1 MSRLA
6 QVLQARQQQVESNFY
21 NDYMA
26 MMARSTQDV
35 GSFGYDG
42 VKVSFDKGASGLG
55 DMASAWNTFSRSAR
69 SRGINPSYAQFAQMY
84 NDAKI
89 MESNNFKGE
98 LTKLELRGADASQIR
113 KLARNDAS
121 FKRRLSD
128 LSTSKFVSPE
138 DQMIYQG
145 LIPSDATSQFQ
156 KDLKNRSY
164 PTSLA
169 LPAGL
174 GAGAAFYASRPAGNI
189 EDLTAARDLK
199 FEEYKTSQRA
209 FTDKANKLL
218 EANKKQLTTSEKALK
233 SAQNTLKR
241 VDKVYT
247 DPKQIKKMIKDGYKI
262 TKEGKIHRRSSKWL
276 ALQKTL
282 TEEDDKITN
291 LKRDN
296 RKLRTGRAS
305 ADDLVKAARNL
316 KEGESS
322 KLMQMLDKG
331 GKWKA
336 GAFLGASLGAGYVGG
351 EIGRYLGGHQGA
363 RNLGADIAGVGAELG
378 MGGASLYNAIKSPKV
393 QKQLAKE
400 LMKHGTKEGLKRQG
414 SKVALGRAVMSVLG
428 KGAAK
433 QVAGS
438 SLLGIGN
445 IAMALWT
452 IGDIGRVVYN
462 YSQGKYDQSE
472 YDE

>member
-1 MSRLA
+1 M
-6 QVLQARQQQVESNFY
+6 
-21 NDYMA
+21 
-26 MMARSTQDV
+26 
-35 GSFGYDG
+35 
-42 VKVSFDKGASGLG
+42 
-55 DMASAWNTFSRSAR
+55 
-69 SRGINPSYAQFAQMY
+69 
-84 NDAKI
+84 
-89 MESNNFKGE
+89 
-98 LTKLELRGADASQIR
+98 
-113 KLARNDAS
+113 
-121 FKRRLSD
+121 
-128 LSTSKFVSPE
+128 
-138 DQMIYQG
+138 
-145 LIPSDATSQFQ
+145 
-156 KDLKNRSY
+156 
-164 PTSLA
+164 
-169 LPAGL
+169 
-174 GAGAAFYASRPAGNI
+174 
-189 EDLTAARDLK
+189 
-199 FEEYKTSQRA
+199 
-209 FTDKANKLL
+209 
-218 EANKKQLTTSEKALK
+218 
-233 SAQNTLKR
+233 
-241 VDKVYT
+241 VD
-247 DPKQIKKMIKDGYKI
+247 DGYKI
-262 TKEGKIHRRSSKWL
+262 TKEGKIHRRSTKWL

-282 TEEDDKITN
+282 KEEADKITK
-291 LKRDN
+291 LERDN

-378 MGGASLYNAIKSPKV
+378 MGGASVYNAIKSPKV